1 MADIDG
7 SGSLSEAEFVL
18 FKLQAMGVLQVSD
31 VSKVTRKFR
40 VELNPGPDGEVQI
53 PTDKYLQQCIK
64 TGMDFNYIMRTYQQK
79 VEKANEEKKTKEA
92 ELNAE
97 HVINKR
103 KLGVMKGAI
112 NKIMVKIDVGEG
124 VRTELKKAV
133 RVIYKSLPQVE
144 VSREEIRE
152 EVHSQR
158 VLEAKRELKKLVDL
172 KENSGV
178 TEDERKEIEVQ
189 KVKISTEKAAS
200 KVMSIVHSNRRRT
213 METKQRENEDKGG
226 ESDAEKAKREVMRNL
241 DLGKIEDR
249 DRDRD

>member
-200 KVMSIVHSNRRRT
+200 KVMSIVHSNMRRT

-249 DRDRD
+249 DRD